1 MTDVPRVV
9 MVIQRFR
16 PAFSGQGIQVEAI
29 AKALARRGADVSIV
43 TATSGTQ
50 RSIEVCD
57 GYSVVRVG
65 CDPPSLASPTEH
77 SRPSGPMFAARTFG
91 YLQTAG
97 RCDLVHVHAM
107 TDALYAS
114 YAWCRLHDKPLLF
127 EMTLVGADDPLT
139 VRRSANRF
147 AGARQ
152 RVFYSCDGY
161 VAISPALQTISREA
175 GLPSDRVKLIP
186 QGVDIDTFAPVDD
199 RMSIR
204 RDLGLPADGPLLA
217 FVGSLVHRKGL
228 DVLLD
233 AWSVIHRAHPK
244 TRLLLVGRDNF
255 VGHESDAAFLS
266 DQLARVPAAA
276 AERIHRTGVQDD
288 VHRYLQASDLFVFP
302 SRREGFGTVMVEAM
316 ATGLPCVVCE
326 QPGVTDFIFR
336 DGATGVV
343 VGQEDPRALAD
354 AVNSLL
360 ENGAAAAE
368 MGRVARREAVDRF
381 DINAIAD
388 RYIEYY
394 RALVA
399 GVGKRGVA

>member
-29 AKALARRGADVSIV
+29 ARALGRRGVDVSIV

-57 GYSVVRVG
+57 GYSIVRVG
-65 CDPPSLASPTEH
+65 CDPPALALPTEH
-77 SRPSGPMFAARTFG
+77 SRLSGPMFAARTFG

-147 AGARQ
+147 AGVRRRAY
-152 RVFYSCDGY
+152 FSCDGY
-161 VAISPALQTISREA
+161 VAISPALQEISREA
-175 GLPSDRVKLIP
+175 GLPADRVKLIP
-186 QGVDIDTFAPVDD
+186 QGVDIDMFTPVDD

-204 RDLGLPADGPLLA
+204 RDLGLPSDGPLLT
-217 FVGSLVHRKGL
+217 FVGSLVQRKGL

-233 AWSVIHRAHPK
+233 AWSAIYRAHPE

-255 VGHESDAAFLS
+255 AGHESETAFLS

-276 AERIHRTGVQDD
+276 AERIHRTGVQDE

-316 ATGLPCVVCE
+316 ATGLPCVVGE

-336 DGATGVV
+336 DGRSGVV

-354 AVNSLL
+354 AVNGLL

-381 DINAIAD
+381 DINGIAD

-399 GVGKRGVA
+399 GVGKRDVA